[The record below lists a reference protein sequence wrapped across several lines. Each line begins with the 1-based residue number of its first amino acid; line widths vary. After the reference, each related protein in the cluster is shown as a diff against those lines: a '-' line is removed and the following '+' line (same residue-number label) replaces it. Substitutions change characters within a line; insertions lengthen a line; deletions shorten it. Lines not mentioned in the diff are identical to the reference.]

1 VNKARLDQLL
11 VARGLAESRS
21 RAKAAIEAGGVTVN
35 GATAKAASQAVPE
48 DAVVTYADAH
58 RWVGR
63 GALKL
68 DHALS
73 LWPVAV
79 EGRVVL
85 DVGASTGGFTE
96 VCLERGAVRVFA
108 VDVGS
113 GQIHPRVAADPRVVN
128 LEHTDARDL
137 TVDLIPEAPGL
148 VVCDASFIGLAKVLP
163 AALILATPDA
173 DLVTLVKPQ
182 FEATGPGGGNRKG
195 VVKDSEAHRAAVVSV
210 SDWLEGQGWS
220 VRATTRS
227 PITGG
232 DGNVEFLLWASRK
245 RDGQGLVVGS
255 RLRDGAD

>member
-1 VNKARLDQLL
+1 MPRLDIEL
-11 VARGLAESRS
+11 VSRGLAESRAK
-21 RAKAAIEAGGVTVN
+21 AKAAIEAGGVTIN
-35 GATAKAASQAVPE
+35 GVPARSASQSVEEGAVILAEP
-48 DAVVTYADAH
+48 AH

-108 VDVGS
+108 VDVGQ
-113 GQIHPRVAADPRVVN
+113 GQLHPRLATDPRVVN
-128 LEHTDARDL
+128 LERTDARSI
-137 TVDLIPEAPGL
+137 TTDLITEAPQL
-148 VVCDASFIGLAKVLP
+148 IVCDASFIGLAKVLP
-163 AALILATPDA
+163 AALILAAGEA

-182 FEATGPGGGNRKG
+182 FEAERPGGGKKG
-195 VVKDSEAHRAAVVSV
+195 VIKDTEAHAAAVTSV
-210 SDWLEGQGWS
+210 SDWLESVGWT
-220 VRATTRS
+220 VMATTVS

-232 DGNVEFLLWASRK
+232 DGNVEFLLWARK
-245 RDGQGLVVGS
+245 R
-255 RLRDGAD
+255 A